1 MTSAHG
7 ELAIPDTNV
16 LIHLLRMDCTGRAIE
31 TEHSLTRRR
40 EQPILSSVVE
50 AEVLCVGRY
59 WRWGRKRMDEAREL
73 LRSFVRLDAGHP
85 EIVAAYVELYC
96 EARRVGRYR
105 EFRQNDLWIAATARV
120 AGAVLYT
127 CNAKDFDWID
137 PAYVAVV
144 GIEQPR

>member
-1 MTSAHG
+1 
-7 ELAIPDTNV
+7 
-16 LIHLLRMDCTGRAIE
+16 
-31 TEHSLTRRR
+31 
-40 EQPILSSVVE
+40 
-50 AEVLCVGRY
+50 
-59 WRWGRKRMDEAREL
+59 MDEAREL